1 MKPSYSLMTAL
12 QVVIITICA
21 VVGALCLIH
30 GLWFTFAMILIAMVG
45 VAINLYRMQQ
55 RQWEGLRSVISA
67 LKNNETSLH
76 ISSKHS
82 NKTLDSLNREL
93 RECIEAMNEQHK
105 SDSIKQSYY
114 SQLLDKAD
122 IAVLVC
128 SSDWQIEWS
137 NQAAIQLLG
146 SRITLQPEL
155 VEQINNPIVTLNRN
169 GVSKRL
175 NISKSH
181 FTAKNG
187 DRIAMISMKEIGT
200 LLDMNEFESWQK
212 LTRVLTHE
220 IMNSLTPIISL
231 SDTLS
236 TGSIDNDMAQQAIQT
251 IHRRSSGLLNF
262 VENYRKLTKIPTPVL
277 GEVSANKLT
286 GDIQQLFNLPYIEF
300 DVHPGHLK
308 LNIDRTLFEQAL
320 INLIKNAIEACSETI
335 EPRIKVKIYKAPNL
349 PVTISVS
356 DNGPGILPEVLK
368 RIFVPFFTTKE
379 SGSGIGLSL
388 CKQIVLLHNGQIRAT
403 SSTAPENHGTKF
415 TITL

>member
-1 MKPSYSLMTAL
+1 MKPSYSLMIAL
-12 QVVIITICA
+12 QVGIITICA
-21 VVGALCLIH
+21 VIGALCLVH
-30 GLWFTFAMILIAMVG
+30 GLWFTFAIILIAIVG
-45 VAINLYRMQQ
+45 VAINLYRIQQ

-67 LKNNETSLH
+67 LKNHETSLH
-76 ISSKHS
+76 ISSKYS
-82 NKTLDSLNREL
+82 NKTLDSLNQEL
-93 RECIEAMNEQHK
+93 CECIEAMNEQHK

-114 SQLLDKAD
+114 AQLLDKAD

-146 SRITLQPEL
+146 SRSTLQPEI

-175 NISKSH
+175 NISKSY

-187 DRIAMISMKEIGT
+187 GKITMVSLKEIGT
-200 LLDMNEFESWQK
+200 LLDINEFESWQK

-251 IHRRSSGLLNF
+251 IHRRSSGLLSF

-277 GEVSANKLT
+277 GEVSANELT

-300 DVHPGHLK
+300 EVHPEHLK
-308 LNIDRTLFEQAL
+308 LTIDRTLFEQAL
-320 INLIKNAIEACSETI
+320 INLIKNAIEACSDTV
-335 EPRIKVKIYKAPNL
+335 EPRIKVKIYKAPNQ

-356 DNGPGILPEVLK
+356 DNGPGILPEVLE

-388 CKQIVLLHNGQIRAT
+388 CKQIVLLHNGQIGAT